1 MPFRHI
7 SSDLKQRSLWLL
19 AHGYTL
25 EDTCQILGVS
35 RSSVRQWGDNY
46 EEYGH
51 VVPPSNPNQKRPHL
65 LDGERLHTLVELIEW
80 SQEMYLDELQDWLAL
95 EHDILVA
102 ITTLD
107 RNIREAG
114 LTYKLLRRAAGER
127 DEGARAAWR
136 SRHAGQFHCWPFGAR
151 QTICHQSPVCEG
163 RTLPGSALRT
173 CSADS
178 ASVSELL
185 MLNTAD
191 GFGRAGMRKRRRIG
205 SAVASPPANLR
216 YCVLRLP
223 ALTLAGQLH
232 KEEEVQL
239 HS

>member
-25 EDTCQILGVS
+25 EDMCQILGVS
-35 RSSVRQWGDNY
+35 RSS

-51 VVPPSNPNQKRPHL
+51 VVPPSNPNQGRPHL

-80 SQEMYLDELQDWLAL
+80 SQEMHLDELQDWLAL

-102 ITTLD
+102 ITTPD

-136 SRHAGQFHCWPFGAR
+136 
-151 QTICHQSPVCEG
+151 
-163 RTLPGSALRT
+163 
-173 CSADS
+173 ADMQ
-178 ASVSELL
+178 A
-185 MLNTAD
+185 N
-191 GFGRAGMRKRRRIG
+191 FIAGML
-205 SAVASPPANLR
+205 V
-216 YCVLRLP
+216 CVDESSKDER
-223 ALTLAGQLH
+223 TIYRH
-232 KEEEVQL
+232 
-239 HS
+239 